1 MAGGE
6 KNGGASHAFSRF
18 TWGTAVGAPGSAAVP
33 IFRRGQTA
41 SRTSRP
47 AQAINRIAL
56 GLRVTRGVDQMA
68 GSGPGPFGFF
78 IPGVARLPDSP
89 FGTQFAPGNEALR
102 GVFAPQLLGTGPA
115 RPDSPE
121 KLESVRLGAP
131 MRLHSMHEKR
141 ILDPLSGAE
150 KAA

>member
-47 AQAINRIAL
+47 AQAISRIAL
-56 GLRVTRGVDQMA
+56 GLRVTRSVDQMA
-68 GSGPGPFGFF
+68 GSGPGPFGVSTRPPRFSTPQLEIQSF
-78 IPGVARLPDSP
+78 
-89 FGTQFAPGNEALR
+89 R
-102 GVFAPQLLGTGPA
+102 GVFAPVECPVLLNG
-115 RPDSPE
+115 PDSSR
-121 KLESVRLGAP
+121 KLQSVRMGAP
-131 MRLHSMHEKR
+131 VRLHSMHEKR

-150 KAA
+150 KVAA